1 MNGPIALLFAASVWA
16 APPDWAI
23 SGKSASH
30 PSALWVVGAGSSS
43 ESVDLARQ
51 AAMAD
56 VVRQV
61 RSRVKSTSEDE
72 HWEASS
78 SNAGRSKGE
87 SSFTGA
93 KVQASEEIAGIQ
105 VAETAQDDKIWY
117 ALAVL
122 DKSAFAAPGRAAMRE
137 AEADGRDRLAAAVEA
152 LNNRRPLEALDALSR
167 VEADRSKYNSGRDRA
182 SLGEPEVLTESFSI
196 PQAQVDSL
204 RREVARGFELRR
216 RLDSV
221 EVGADKS
228 WPAATG
234 IAIRF
239 RQSPVVGLDVD
250 LAGPNGQILGTGR
263 TDSAGV
269 ALVHPNTLPSATNSA
284 WSRWSL
290 RPRLD
295 LRPAAE
301 LGLMVRIVS
310 SSAKIRLDWTDPV
323 NFDARDLV
331 KNRLAA
337 NGWSL
342 DPAKGVALKAQLFQ
356 TSKGEVAGF
365 SETLKRWEVKLV
377 LTRGSSRSEAVG
389 LGTGS
394 TDAKA
399 VENAIGK
406 LSFSPDALRDL
417 LSDK

>member
-1 MNGPIALLFAASVWA
+1 MMGPIALVLAASVWA
-16 APPDWAI
+16 TPPDWAI

-30 PSALWVVGAGSSS
+30 PSALWVVGAGSST

-61 RSRVKSTSEDE
+61 RARVKSTSEDE

-78 SNAGRSKGE
+78 SNKGRSKGE

-93 KVQASEEIAGIQ
+93 KVLASEEIAGIQ

-122 DKSAFAAPGRAAMRE
+122 DKSDFAAPGRTAMRE
-137 AEADGRDRLAAAVEA
+137 AEADGRDRLAAAFDA
-152 LNNRRPLEALDALSR
+152 LDGRRPLEALDALSR
-167 VEADRSKYNSGRDRA
+167 IEAARSKYNSGRDRA
-182 SLGEPEVLTESFSI
+182 ALGEAEVLTESFAI
-196 PQAQVDSL
+196 AQALVDSL
-204 RREVARGFELRR
+204 RREVARGFEMR
-216 RLDSV
+216 RLVDSI
-221 EVGADKS
+221 EIGADKN
-228 WPAATG
+228 WPSSAG
-234 IAIRF
+234 IAVRF
-239 RQSPVVGLDVD
+239 RGSPVVDLDVD
-250 LAGPNGQILGTGR
+250 LAGPSGQILGTGR
-263 TDSAGV
+263 TDTAGF
-269 ALVHPNTLPSATNSA
+269 AAVHPTTVPAATNSS

-310 SSAKIRLDWTDPV
+310 SSVRIRLEWAGS
-323 NFDARDLV
+323 ARQETKDLV

-337 NGWSL
+337 LGWTL
-342 DPAKGVALKAQLFQ
+342 DPYKGAGLKAQLFE
-356 TSKGEVAGF
+356 SAKGEVAGF
-365 SETLKRWEVKLV
+365 SETLKRREVKLV
-377 LTRGSSRSEAVG
+377 LTRGGARIEATG

-399 VENAIGK
+399 VENAINK
-406 LSFSPDALRDL
+406 ISFSPQALGDL
-417 LSDK
+417 LSGK